1 LSKLLKNKSI
11 DSNSSLAAKFLALSN
26 KRDFHELYEWSVK
39 ESDAFWRLVWSF
51 TNIIGQ
57 YNEPVRSG
65 SRFIETKFFPEAK
78 INFAENLLW
87 QSDDKTA
94 IIFRDEFL
102 NSRSLSYGDLKKKV
116 GSLAKY
122 FKDLGIKQGDVVA
135 ACLPNIP
142 ETVISMLAAS
152 SIGATFSSC
161 SPDFGVK
168 GILDRFKQLN
178 PKVFISS
185 NGYYWKKK
193 PISIQEKTKEI
204 SESLGAQTLIVKFIE
219 EDLIFGTNFE
229 EALRQFAAP
238 TFEHFPFNHPLY
250 VLFSSGTTGIPKGI
264 IHGAGGHLIE
274 AKKELMIHTNVTPKT
289 KIFYQTTCGWMMW
302 NWLVASLSCGATI
315 VLYDGSPL
323 EMEGT
328 ILWKI
333 AEEEKIEIFGT
344 NAKYLSLIEKE
355 GIRPKKFNLENLK
368 TVLSTGSPLS
378 EESFEFVYREIKGDL
393 QLSSISGGTDI
404 LGCFALGSPLL
415 PVYSGELQ
423 TRSLGLAVA
432 VFDEEGREV
441 IGEKGELVC
450 KAPFPN
456 QPVGFVNDPS
466 YSKYKKA
473 YFQKYNEVW
482 CHGDYVLLNKHGG
495 MIFYG
500 RSDAT
505 LNPGGVRIGTAEI
518 YSAVESIP
526 EVLECV
532 AIGQN
537 WKDDI
542 RIVLFVVLN
551 EKLTVELKSKISST
565 IRDKCSPF
573 HVPKKIIQVPE
584 IPRTRSGKIV
594 ELAIRSTV
602 HGEEVKNLEAILNP
616 DTLVHF
622 KDIKELEYE

>member
-1 LSKLLKNKSI
+1 MSKLLKNKSI
-11 DSNSSLAAKFLALSN
+11 DSDSSIAAKFLALSN
-26 KRDFHELYEWSVK
+26 KQNFQELYEWSVR
-39 ESDAFWRLVWSF
+39 ESESFWRLIWSF

-57 YNEPVRSG
+57 YNEPVRTGSG
-65 SRFIETKFFPEAK
+65 FLETKFFPEAK
-78 INFAENLLW
+78 LNFAENLLW
-87 QSDDKTA
+87 QDDNKTA

-102 NSRSLSYGDLKKKV
+102 NQRSLSYGELRQKV

-122 FKDLGIKQGDVVA
+122 LKDLGVTKGDVVA

-142 ETVISMLAAS
+142 ESVISMLAAS

-161 SPDFGVK
+161 SPDFGIK

-178 PKVFISS
+178 PKVFITS

-193 PISIQEKTKEI
+193 PISIQEKAKAI
-204 SESLGAQTLIVKFIE
+204 SESLGAHPIVVKFTDE
-219 EDLIFGTNFE
+219 ELTFGTDFE
-229 EALRQFAAP
+229 ETQKENTEL
-238 TFEHFPFNHPLY
+238 TFERFSFNHPLY

-274 AKKELMIHTNVTPKT
+274 AKKELMIHTNVSQNTT
-289 KIFYQTTCGWMMW
+289 IFYQTTCGWMMW

-323 EMEGT
+323 EMEGK

-333 AEEEKIEIFGT
+333 AEEEKVEIFGT

-355 GIRPKKFNLENLK
+355 GIKPKDFNLENLK

-378 EESFEFVYREIKGDL
+378 EESFEYVYRDIKDDVL
-393 QLSSISGGTDI
+393 LSSISGGTDI

-415 PVYSGELQ
+415 PVFSGELQ

-432 VFDEEGREV
+432 VFNDEGKEV

-450 KAPFPN
+450 KSPFPS
-456 QPVGFVNDPS
+456 QPIGFVNDPDH
-466 YSKYKKA
+466 SKYKKA
-473 YFQKYNEVW
+473 YFEKFNGVW
-482 CHGDYVLLNKHGG
+482 CHGDYVLLNERGS

-526 EVLECV
+526 EVIECV

-537 WKDDI
+537 WDADV
-542 RIVLFVVLN
+542 RVVLFVVTDQ
-551 EKLTVELKSKISST
+551 KLTDELKSKISLT

-594 ELAIRSTV
+594 ELAIRSVV
-602 HGEEVKNLEAILNP
+602 HGEEVKNVEAIINP
-616 DTLVHF
+616 ETLEYF
-622 KDIKELEYE
+622 KDLKELKDE